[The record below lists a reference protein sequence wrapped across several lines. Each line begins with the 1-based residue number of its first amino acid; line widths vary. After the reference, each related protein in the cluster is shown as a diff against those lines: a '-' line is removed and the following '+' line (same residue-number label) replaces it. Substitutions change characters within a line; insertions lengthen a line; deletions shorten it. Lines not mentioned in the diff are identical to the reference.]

1 MGISA
6 MGISAMGISA
16 MGICQLREA
25 SRLLGV
31 DTAAAAE
38 VGELELV
45 VGDQDVLGLRS
56 ARARSV
62 GARRAHAR
70 ARYGDDLAPTAGS
83 PRGRASAP

>member
-6 MGISAMGISA
+6 MGT
-16 MGICQLREA
+16 CRLREA
-25 SRLLGV
+25 LHLLGV

-62 GARRAHAR
+62 GAWRATAR